1 MSGLEEDLYLTLT
14 HLLHHAI
21 QPFRAPPAL
30 SARYLQSSPS
40 SPLLDNFNMS
50 DLLRESLAGQLI
62 RYFTGNKTL
71 KYAEEKEDF
80 HCPTSYAPHDAAETA
95 FRRGSASPTPHV
107 SPTPSIDEK
116 LKEVSSLESET
127 APPPRPENPA
137 TATDSSLSSEVEATR
152 TATHASEVL
161 SRMTSRVNMEKVTTC
176 RDLERVYTEATMRSQ
191 LRSGPAQPI
200 VPEKTAD
207 GITLVDWYDTN
218 DQENPQNWSFGKKC
232 VVATQI

>member
-1 MSGLEEDLYLTLT
+1 
-14 HLLHHAI
+14 
-21 QPFRAPPAL
+21 
-30 SARYLQSSPS
+30 
-40 SPLLDNFNMS
+40 MS

-62 RYFTGNKTL
+62 RYFTGNKIF

-80 HCPTSYAPHDAAETA
+80 HCPTGYAPHDAAETA

-116 LKEVSSLESET
+116 LEEVPS
-127 APPPRPENPA
+127 PE
-137 TATDSSLSSEVEATR
+137 DSSLSSEVEATR

-161 SRMTSRVNMEKVTTC
+161 ARITSRVNMEKVTT
-176 RDLERVYTEATMRSQ
+176 RQDLERAYTEATMRSQ
-191 LRSGPAQPI
+191 LRNGPAQPI

-207 GITLVDWYDTN
+207 GVILVDWYDTN

>member
-1 MSGLEEDLYLTLT
+1 LALHPPCLQDIYKVP
-14 HLLHHAI
+14 LL
-21 QPFRAPPAL
+21 
-30 SARYLQSSPS
+30 SP
-40 SPLLDNFNMS
+40 PLLDNFNMS

-62 RYFTGNKTL
+62 RHFTGNKVF

-80 HCPTSYAPHDAAETA
+80 HCPTSYAPYDAADMA

-116 LKEVSSLESET
+116 LEEVPSPESET

-137 TATDSSLSSEVEATR
+137 TATDSSLPPEVEATR
-152 TATHASEVL
+152 TATHVPEAL
-161 SRMTSRVNMEKVTTC
+161 SRMTSRVNMEKVTT
-176 RDLERVYTEATMRSQ
+176 RQDLERAYTEATMRSQ
-191 LRSGPAQPI
+191 LKNGPAQPI

-207 GITLVDWYDTN
+207 GIILVDWYDTN